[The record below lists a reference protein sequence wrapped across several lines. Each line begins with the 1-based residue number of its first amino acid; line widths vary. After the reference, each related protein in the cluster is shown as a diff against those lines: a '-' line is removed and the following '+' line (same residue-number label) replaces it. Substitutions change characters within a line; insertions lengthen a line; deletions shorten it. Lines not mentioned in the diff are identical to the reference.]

1 MVLVS
6 QLIIVSIVAHGEELS
21 SIAKL
26 LLLCKKE
33 SLLVILITLM
43 SARMLQLGRLHN
55 SKYKARHK
63 AKWMQES
70 GNMRIPWWSPP
81 TRRRS

>member
-43 SARMLQLGRLHN
+43 SARMLQLGRLHSEMYRMMHGSR
-55 SKYKARHK
+55 SKKA
-63 AKWMQES
+63 S
-70 GNMRIPWWSPP
+70 GSKRTP
-81 TRRRS
+81 